1 MLAKITIGLYVA
13 KFSGNFS
20 ILTLLDLPEQLASLT
35 NPPSWNTPTY
45 LAAPSVFLL
54 SPPPPVYLS
63 MLNFHRDWFCTLIS
77 RWAHLDLPFPTDL
90 FAACKTKA
98 KTKQEQST
106 PKLQENQRQHPR
118 CNSWG
123 KGGGT
128 GVCKLGTGEES
139 QKSVV
144 AWKPKGEKASRR
156 NKCQL
161 LAVFTDAQEDD
172 CKTVTEIL

>member
-1 MLAKITIGLYVA
+1 MLAKITIGLYVT

-90 FAACKTKA
+90 FAEDTLHAKQKQKQNKSKAHQNCRKTKD
-98 KTKQEQST
+98 KTQGATVEGKVEEQVPANWEQERKARRVWWPGSQRER
-106 PKLQENQRQHPR
+106 KLRE
-118 CNSWG
+118 
-123 KGGGT
+123 GT
-128 GVCKLGTGEES
+128 
-139 QKSVV
+139 SV
-144 AWKPKGEKASRR
+144 SS
-156 NKCQL
+156 
-161 LAVFTDAQEDD
+161 
-172 CKTVTEIL
+172 